1 MIYLLAKSEVYELKN
16 SPNNLPG
23 GNSQVAVPPYLAGKT
38 D

>member
-1 MIYLLAKSEVYELKN
+1 MNLLSKSAEYELKN

-23 GNSQVAVPPYLAGKT
+23 GNSQLAVPPYLAGNK